1 MKMKKIFCLLF
12 AICSVASVFSQNP
25 ISIEKVINDLDWEN
39 CTESDV
45 ILAFKDNVVKRDK
58 EETWNGGGSS
68 FFILKNVKIGAYTTD
83 ANIIVNKYNRKLLKI
98 GGMTI
103 GKNYDWSKGADE
115 LSKELEDYFSS
126 FWGKER
132 KKTIVYDAEFVDG
145 DMVYTNIDCEWGNS
159 RLNEKTCK
167 GSFYLSHR
175 GEVVVIA
182 MYQNNK
188 MFEPTGNGI

>member
-1 MKMKKIFCLLF
+1 MKKIVLIISSLCMMIS
-12 AICSVASVFSQNP
+12 AFSQNP
-25 ISIEKVINDLDWEN
+25 ISVERIINDLDWEN

-45 ILAFKDNVVKRDK
+45 ILAFKDNIVKRAK
-58 EETWNGGGSS
+58 EEVWNGGGVSS
-68 FFILKNVKIGAYTTD
+68 FILKNVKIGIYTTD

-98 GGMTI
+98 GGMAI
-103 GKNYDWSKGADE
+103 GKNYDWSKGADA

-132 KKTIVYDAEFVDG
+132 KKSIDYDVDFVDENV
-145 DMVYTNIDCEWGNS
+145 VYTNINCEWGNT

-175 GEVVVIA
+175 GKVVVIA
-182 MYQNNK
+182 IETK
-188 MFEPTGNGI
+188 

>member
-1 MKMKKIFCLLF
+1 MKKIVLIISSLCLMIS
-12 AICSVASVFSQNP
+12 AFSQNP

-45 ILAFKDNVVKRDK
+45 ILAFKDNIVKRDK
-58 EETWNGGGSS
+58 EETWNGGGAS

-83 ANIIVNKYNRKLLKI
+83 ANIIVNNYNRKLLKI
-98 GGMTI
+98 GGMTV
-103 GKNYDWSKGADE
+103 GKNYDWSKGADA
-115 LSKELEDYFSS
+115 LSMELEDYFSS

-132 KKTIVYDAEFVDG
+132 KKTIDYDVDFI
-145 DMVYTNIDCEWGNS
+145 DENIVYTNINCEWGNT

-175 GEVVVIA
+175 GKYVVIA
-182 MYQNNK
+182 I
-188 MFEPTGNGI
+188 EPK